1 MQSSEK
7 PPSEAVSARA
17 DLSRLRIDRGD
28 ESRVHVR
35 GFPWIRLTLALGV
48 LAVVFLLRAPI
59 SNLVSGGGGTTVKV
73 GRAARVVPGQAGQG
87 DIAANG
93 YIVADTQASLASVLS
108 GRLVELHAKEG
119 DVVGANVVVARIQ
132 YDDLEVQER
141 QAAAARASAEAQVL
155 QASAQLET
163 AKARVIEA
171 ERDHAAAQLTT
182 TQLDAEIESQQ
193 DLVASAT
200 ENRDRLLREVERNR
214 KLYEDKRI
222 NAAEWD
228 RIQTAARSATNELDA
243 AKKRMRALEAGR
255 IAWRGQIERRKAAW
269 DVARRSAEAAE
280 QAQAVAAAGVRE
292 AREAEKLAAIMVEKT
307 RIRSPFKGLV
317 IRKDAEIGEVIAPMG
332 AGNSRGSVL
341 TVVDPK
347 SFEVQV
353 ELSERRIGGV
363 HEGDSAVVFLDA
375 DPETAL
381 PGKVRKIWPRA
392 DRSKGSIELR
402 VTLDERPPILRPD
415 MAARVVFKGKVE
427 ATVAEEPYVTVP
439 ANAVVTRRGKSTVF
453 VFEGDHVRA
462 ATIVKGKLEGRRVRV
477 SQGLEGNEQI
487 VLAPAASLSDGDK
500 VRVEE

>member
-7 PPSEAVSARA
+7 TPSDSAPKRA

-28 ESRVHVR
+28 ESQARVK
-35 GFPWIRLTLALGV
+35 GFPWIGLTLALGV
-48 LAVVFLLRAPI
+48 LAVLFLLREPLLG
-59 SNLVSGGGGTTVKV
+59 LVSGSGGETVKL
-73 GRAARVVPGQAGQG
+73 GRATRIVPGQAGQG
-87 DIAANG
+87 DVAANG
-93 YIVADTQASLASVLS
+93 YIIADTQASLASVLS

-119 DVVGANVVVARIQ
+119 DEVGAGAVVARIQ

-141 QAAAARASAEAQVL
+141 QAAAARRSAEAMLLQVG
-155 QASAQLET
+155 AQYET
-163 AKARVIEA
+163 AKARVVEA
-171 ERDHAAAQLTT
+171 EKDHAAAELTT

-255 IAWRGQIERRKAAW
+255 VAWSGQIARRKAAW
-269 DVARRSAEAAE
+269 DVAKRSAESAA
-280 QAQAVAAAGVRE
+280 QAQAVAAAGLAE

-341 TVVDPK
+341 TVVDPE

-353 ELSERRIGGV
+353 ELSERRIGSV
-363 HEGDSAVVFLDA
+363 NEGDSAMVFLDA

-381 PGKVRKIWPRA
+381 PGTVRKIWPRA

-402 VTLDERPPILRPD
+402 VTLEKRPANLRPD
-415 MAARVVFKGKVE
+415 MAARVVFKGKAQAGV
-427 ATVAEEPYVTVP
+427 VIEPYVTVP
-439 ANAVVTRRGKSTVF
+439 TEAVVMRSGKSVVF
-453 VFEGDHVRA
+453 VFDRERVRA
-462 ATIVKGKLEGRRVRV
+462 VAVVKGKLEGRRVRV
-477 SQGLEGNEQI
+477 TEGLEGNEQI
-487 VLAPAASLSDGDK
+487 VLAPAASLSDGD
-500 VRVEE
+500 RVQVAE